1 MVPSSRSRVPRNTAT
16 SDQRAITEQTRT
28 RLQHFAGNPGR
39 IDHRLQELEREWDI
53 ERTIELNASSLAF
66 AGIAA
71 GALHDRR
78 WLILSALV
86 TGFLFQHA
94 IQGWCPPVPVLR
106 KLGFRTLA
114 EIEQERNALKAL
126 RGDYRQVTRRLAQR
140 GRNKSPRVAAKAAR
154 KAAAA

>member
-1 MVPSSRSRVPRNTAT
+1 MVPSSRSRVPRNTARA
-16 SDQRAITEQTRT
+16 DQRAITEATKT
-28 RLQHFAGNPGR
+28 RLQHFAGNPSR
-39 IDHRLQELEREWDI
+39 IDQRLQELEREWDI
-53 ERTIELNASSLAF
+53 ERAIELNASSLAF

-78 WLILSALV
+78 WLILPALV
-86 TGFLFQHA
+86 TAFLLQHA

-126 RGDYRQVTRRLAQR
+126 RGDYRQVTRSSAQSR
-140 GRNKSPRVAAKAAR
+140 RSKVTGSAAKAAR